1 MGDIHGARLT
11 SHFFVCRNSH
21 IILSINMVRSKS
33 VFLKRRVT
41 LVNEELSVGLKPAAA
56 HNVDM
61 NANIIAVKEN
71 PGLQSWLISEVERT
85 IGPSCQLAYCGSPA
99 IDQLDTAYMD
109 AAGRSV
115 EDFFD
120 KTDADLEV
128 RINSLLAQVKD
139 LQGQVVSA
147 MTLRASYQAVDWR
160 RSLSGGGLP
169 LAPSGSYISSTNLG
183 ASSSSSQALITDTS
197 EIPLPTT
204 TNVTGADTGDTSG

>member
-71 PGLQSWLISEVERT
+71 PGL
-85 IGPSCQLAYCGSPA
+85 
-99 IDQLDTAYMD
+99 
-109 AAGRSV
+109 
-115 EDFFD
+115 
-120 KTDADLEV
+120 
-128 RINSLLAQVKD
+128 
-139 LQGQVVSA
+139 
-147 MTLRASYQAVDWR
+147 
-160 RSLSGGGLP
+160 
-169 LAPSGSYISSTNLG
+169 
-183 ASSSSSQALITDTS
+183 
-197 EIPLPTT
+197 
-204 TNVTGADTGDTSG
+204 